1 MMGYHKRAVFLFV
14 SALGLVVTG
23 CGDEPRGGTP
33 SARTEAV
40 TRPAD
45 PVTLTV
51 EGVKNAR
58 KTGDLL
64 FGGQPDGATI
74 ERLAAEGYRTIVS
87 TRGTGELSWD
97 EKAVVEA
104 AGMSFVFIAM
114 DKPVKAIT
122 DEQVAAFAEVM
133 NTAERPMLLHCSTG
147 NRTAGLW
154 AAWLAERHGVQPAE
168 AMRLGALAGMTKV
181 RGVVEKRLAERPAPR
196 TSGVAPVTSQSKR

>member
-1 MMGYHKRAVFLFV
+1 MCHRKRAVFLLL
-14 SALGLVVTG
+14 SAIGLVVTG
-23 CGDEPRGGTP
+23 CSDESRGGTP
-33 SARTEAV
+33 SARTEAI

-45 PVTLTV
+45 PVALTV
-51 EGVKNAR
+51 EGLKNAR

-64 FGGQPDGATI
+64 FGGQPDEATI
-74 ERLAAEGYRTIVS
+74 KRLAAEGYRTIVS

-97 EKAVVEA
+97 QKAVVEA

-133 NTAERPMLLHCSTG
+133 NTAQRPMLLHCSTG

-154 AAWLAERHGVQPAE
+154 AVWLAERQGVEPAE
-168 AMRLGALAGMTKV
+168 ALRLGALAGMTKS
-181 RGVVEKRLAERPAPR
+181 RSVVEKRLAGR
-196 TSGVAPVTSQSKR
+196 